1 MLRLSEKKYLC
12 GMSHKAGFVNII
24 GKPNVGKSTLMNALV
39 GEQLSIISA
48 KAQTT
53 RQRIMGIISGEDFQI
68 IYSDTPGILTPAYEL
83 HKVMMQYVQTALE
96 DADIVLFV
104 TDLTDTL
111 DDHPLLLR
119 LAQLEIPL
127 LLAINKVDL
136 YKQADVVAKMSY
148 WQEKLPKAELFPISA
163 LEKFNLERLFDVIME
178 RLPEH
183 PAYFDKEELT
193 DKSERFFAAEII
205 REKIFLNYAQE
216 IPYCCDVGIISFKEE
231 ANIIRINAEIYV
243 ERDSQKGIII
253 GKGGTMLKKVGT
265 QARIDME
272 QFFRKK
278 VFLEQHVKVVPDW
291 RNQKN
296 KLEKLGYVA

>member
-1 MLRLSEKKYLC
+1 
-12 GMSHKAGFVNII
+12 MSHKAGFVNII

>member
-1 MLRLSEKKYLC
+1 MT
-12 GMSHKAGFVNII
+12 HKAGFVNII

-39 GEQLSIISA
+39 GEQLSIISS

-96 DADIVLFV
+96 DADIVVFV
-104 TDLTDTL
+104 TDLADTL
-111 DDHPLLLR
+111 DDHPLLTR
-119 LAQLEIPL
+119 LTHLEIPL
-127 LLAINKVDL
+127 LVAINKIDL
-136 YKQADVVAKMSY
+136 CKQDDIIAKMQY
-148 WQEKLPKAELFPISA
+148 WQEKLPKAEIIPVSA
-163 LEKFNLERLFDVIME
+163 LEKFNLERFFAAIME

-183 PAYFDKEELT
+183 PPYFDKDELT

-205 REKIFLNYAQE
+205 REKIFLNYSQE
-216 IPYCCDVGIISFKEE
+216 IPYCCDVGIVSFKESDD
-231 ANIIRINAEIYV
+231 IIRISAEIYV
-243 ERDSQKGIII
+243 ERESQKGIII
-253 GKGGTMLKKVGT
+253 GKAGSMLKKVGT
-265 QARIDME
+265 QARSDME